1 MTTVA
6 ITPAVTKAIEEIR
19 ATFEGAAVTVRA
31 DGEGGAYVRIEPV
44 DPGPPYAQRATWIG
58 FRITAQY
65 PYSDVYPLFAR
76 HDLCRADGQALG
88 EGITM
93 NHTFAGQPAVQVSR
107 RSNHLNPATDT
118 AAIKVFKVLSWMA
131 SR

>member
-1 MTTVA
+1 MVMTPTVA
-6 ITPAVTKAIEEIR
+6 EAIDEIK
-19 ATFEGAAVTVRA
+19 ATFEGTTVGVDD

-44 DPGPPYAQRATWIG
+44 DPGPPYVQRETWIG

-65 PYSDVYPLFAR
+65 PYADVYPHFVR
-76 HDLCRADGQALG
+76 PDLSRVDGNPLG
-88 EGITM
+88 EGTSP
-93 NHTFAGQPAVQVSR
+93 NKYREQPAIQVSR

-118 AAIKVFKVLSWMA
+118 AALKLQKVLNWMA

>member
-1 MTTVA
+1 MTTAV
-6 ITPAVTKAIEEIR
+6 ITPAVTEAIEEIR
-19 ATFEGAAVTVRA
+19 ATFEGAAVTVRE
-31 DGEGGAYVRIEPV
+31 DGEGGQYVRIDPV
-44 DPGPPYAQRATWIG
+44 DLGPPYAQRTTWIG

-65 PYSDVYPLFAR
+65 PYSDIYPLFVR
-76 HDLCRADGQALG
+76 HDLCRTDGHALG

-93 NHTFAGQPAVQVSR
+93 NHAFDGHPAVQVSR

-118 AAIKVFKVLSWMA
+118 AALKVLKVLGWMA